1 MSQTR
6 FFKSV
11 ITPTLV
17 QPTENHG
24 TGVASGVWS
33 LQDQARARRGG
44 VWPEAGVADPDKFV
58 ENNFSTFLYTGSGS
72 NRDIVNGIDLANKG
86 GLVWIKRR
94 DDAEHHYL
102 YDTARGVN
110 EAIFSSLANAQTT
123 QSNSFTAFNSN
134 GFSLGSGADHNV
146 YGDGTR
152 KYVSW
157 TFKKAS
163 KFFDIVTYTGNG
175 TSGRTVSH
183 NLGAVPGMIIVK
195 ATSQSDQWT
204 IFHRGTGNTKQIN
217 FTTNAEYTASSA
229 WNDTD
234 PTATEFTVGNAGTVN
249 QNGSTYVAYLF
260 GHDTSSD
267 GMIQC
272 GTYQSDG
279 AAGEIS
285 VDLGFEPQFVMA
297 KAVTTTGNWHVQ
309 DTMRGMAE
317 LPESNNPYLQWNTT
331 DSESA
336 DGTAGGIVPTPN
348 GFRVGLLGDIN
359 IFNATQTYIYMAIR
373 RGPMA
378 TPTAASDVFDIQ
390 NSTTTNPAFTSNNI
404 IDTAMF
410 TSISSNDNRYWSYR
424 LRHKGYLY
432 SNGTNTQPTGQNA
445 WDFGASQFGHYH
457 NSGGLSGYIGY
468 FWSRAPGYHD
478 VVAYEGNATS
488 GRNITHNLGV
498 VPEMMWVKS
507 TSHARQWAVYHK
519 DLGNAAYL
527 NLDDTGTANTSQSG
541 YWNNTTPTSSVFTLG
556 NSYDVNN
563 SNYRYVNF
571 LFATLAGVS
580 KVGSYTGDNSSGRVI
595 DCGFT
600 SGAKFVI
607 IKPASGVTGG
617 WSLYDTTRGI
627 NAGDDPVYSLNNQTA
642 QSSPGDDI
650 DADSSGFIVNQNAL
664 GNYLN
669 ANGVTYI
676 FYAIAT

>member
-1 MSQTR
+1 
-6 FFKSV
+6 
-11 ITPTLV
+11 
-17 QPTENHG
+17 
-24 TGVASGVWS
+24 
-33 LQDQARARRGG
+33 
-44 VWPEAGVADPDKFV
+44 
-58 ENNFSTFLYTGSGS
+58 
-72 NRDIVNGIDLANKG
+72 
-86 GLVWIKRR
+86 
-94 DDAEHHYL
+94 
-102 YDTARGVN
+102 
-110 EAIFSSLANAQTT
+110 
-123 QSNSFTAFNSN
+123 
-134 GFSLGSGADHNV
+134 
-146 YGDGTR
+146 
-152 KYVSW
+152 
-157 TFKKAS
+157 
-163 KFFDIVTYTGNG
+163 
-175 TSGRTVSH
+175 
-183 NLGAVPGMIIVK
+183 
-195 ATSQSDQWT
+195 
-204 IFHRGTGNTKQIN
+204 
-217 FTTNAEYTASSA
+217 
-229 WNDTD
+229 
-234 PTATEFTVGNAGTVN
+234 
-249 QNGSTYVAYLF
+249 
-260 GHDTSSD
+260 
-267 GMIQC
+267 
-272 GTYQSDG
+272 
-279 AAGEIS
+279 
-285 VDLGFEPQFVMA
+285 
-297 KAVTTTGNWHVQ
+297 
-309 DTMRGMAE
+309 
-317 LPESNNPYLQWNTT
+317 
-331 DSESA
+331 
-336 DGTAGGIVPTPN
+336 
-348 GFRVGLLGDIN
+348 
-359 IFNATQTYIYMAIR
+359 YIYMAIR

-404 IDTAMF
+404 IDTAML

-507 TSHARQWAVYHK
+507 TSHTRQWAVYHK

-617 WSLYDTTRGI
+617 WQVYDTTRGI
-627 NAGDDPVYSLNNQTA
+627 NAGDDPMYVLNNQTA
-642 QSSPGDDI
+642 QSTASDDI
-650 DADSSGFIVNQNAL
+650 DANSSGFIVNQNAL

-669 ANGVTYI
+669 ASGVTYI